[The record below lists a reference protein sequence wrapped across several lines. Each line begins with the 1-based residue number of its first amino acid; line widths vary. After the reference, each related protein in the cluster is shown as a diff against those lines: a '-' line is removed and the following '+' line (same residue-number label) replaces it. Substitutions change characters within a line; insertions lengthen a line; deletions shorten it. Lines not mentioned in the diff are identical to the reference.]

1 MAAYRTFAESRGG
14 GSLARWCL
22 WAALL
27 SAAAASEL
35 PRSPERQPAT
45 PLAPRA
51 RATERPHL
59 RIQAKTPCASP
70 TWRDTPPRAPKAES
84 SPSRAAEP
92 PAEPA
97 ASPPI
102 CVQRAPETR
111 EPRAAR
117 GAYVNAL
124 IPRAHIPARP

>member
-45 PLAPRA
+45 PLASRA

-59 RIQAKTPCASP
+59 RIQAKTLCASP
-70 TWRDTPPRAPKAES
+70 TWRDTPPRAPKAGS

-97 ASPPI
+97 ASSAI
-102 CVQRAPETR
+102 CVPLAPDTR
-111 EPRAAR
+111 EPPAAR
-117 GAYVNAL
+117 
-124 IPRAHIPARP
+124 RAQVDGLLRRPQT